1 MFKDVSESSFAYR
14 AIEWAKKNGV
24 ITGFP
29 DGTFRPQE
37 SVTREQMALLLY
49 KMALRDGTFSDVIPN
64 IRKSIGMIAAGP
76 GIGSCVCFK
85 STGGTSYVLT
95 NCHVVEVGSKYTF
108 VKAGYPNT
116 SATLLKKD
124 QTVDLAILR
133 VESGI
138 TPCTVADTPAQV
150 GEAVCVCGA
159 PGGLDESVSVGII
172 SHINRSEGRWF
183 QTDAPINPG
192 NSGGGIFN
200 EAGQLVGIAVAKMS
214 DPLFDGVGF
223 GIKLEL
229 VKDFIKGV

>member
-1 MFKDVSESSFAYR
+1 MFQVNRRNQLCAY
-14 AIEWAKKNGV
+14 
-24 ITGFP
+24 
-29 DGTFRPQE
+29 
-37 SVTREQMALLLY
+37 
-49 KMALRDGTFSDVIPN
+49 
-64 IRKSIGMIAAGP
+64 
-76 GIGSCVCFK
+76 
-85 STGGTSYVLT
+85 
-95 NCHVVEVGSKYTF
+95 NCHVVEEVNILCKGRIPEY
-108 VKAGYPNT
+108 
-116 SATLLKKD
+116 SATLLKKT
-124 QTVDLAILR
+124 TVDLAILR